1 MRRYAPC
8 AMWWSFA
15 RIIADHPW
23 DAHLLAGASNG

>member
-15 RIIADHPW
+15 RIIADHTW
-23 DAHLLAGASNG
+23 VRISRLAR